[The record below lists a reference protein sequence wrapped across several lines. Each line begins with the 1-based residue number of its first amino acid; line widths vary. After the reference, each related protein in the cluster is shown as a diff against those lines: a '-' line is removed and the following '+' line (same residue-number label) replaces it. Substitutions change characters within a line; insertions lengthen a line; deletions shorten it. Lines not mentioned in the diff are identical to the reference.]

1 MNQPKFTK
9 GPWVAGDQ
17 FGGRWDEI
25 YGGKHEQLLAIS
37 TGEDYVSYFGDDTD
51 DVEAM
56 KKANAHLIS
65 AAPELYEA
73 LEAWVD
79 PSQQDLTKLT
89 EQTRKVLN
97 KARGKQ

>member
-1 MNQPKFTK
+1 MTTFTK
-9 GPWVAGDQ
+9 GPWAVGLPDA
-17 FGGRWDEI
+17 I

-37 TGEDYVSYFGDDTD
+37 TGEAYGSYFGDDTD

-56 KKANAHLIS
+56 RKANAHLIA
-65 AAPELYEA
+65 AAPELYDA

-79 PSQQDLTKLT
+79 PSQQNLGKLL
-89 EQTRKVLN
+89 EQTREALD

>member
-1 MNQPKFTK
+1 MNQSGFTE
-9 GPWVAGDQ
+9 GPWVVGDYT
-17 FGGRWDEI
+17 GGMSDEI

-37 TGEDYVSYFGDDTD
+37 TGEDYGSYLGDDTD

-56 KKANAHLIS
+56 KKANAHLIA
-65 AAPELYEA
+65 AAPELYDA

-89 EQTRKVLN
+89 EQTRKALD

>member
-9 GPWVAGDQ
+9 GPWVVGDQ
-17 FGGRWDEI
+17 VGGWSSEI

-37 TGEDYVSYFGDDTD
+37 TGEDYGSYLGDDTD

-56 KKANAHLIS
+56 KKANAHLIA
-65 AAPELYEA
+65 AAPELYDA

-89 EQTRKVLN
+89 EQTRKALD